1 MSRHL
6 SLARNAWLRTAPGV
20 VRYDFSRLLK
30 LRASALAQ
38 KVSGIDAAL
47 ARNLDSRRNHLKHV
61 RAVLGERNP
70 LAILQRGYSVT
81 RDASGRIVRDAR
93 SLATGS
99 EISVR
104 LARGELGATVQSV
117 KP

>member
-1 MSRHL
+1 
-6 SLARNAWLRTAPGV
+6 
-20 VRYDFSRLLK
+20 
-30 LRASALAQ
+30 
-38 KVSGIDAAL
+38 
-47 ARNLDSRRNHLKHV
+47 LKHAQV
-61 RAVLGERNP
+61 VLGERSP
-70 LAILQRGYSVT
+70 LAILQRGYSIT

-93 SLATGS
+93 LLAAGN